1 MLICLRGVWVL
12 QGRMRL
18 RHALG
23 WGLLAF
29 LMVCTGAH
37 NGANAQTSGGLGS
50 SDSAGLV
57 TGVVI
62 NARTGASVPRA
73 LVKLNDRAMLTD
85 HEGKFRFEGYAG
97 GSATVSVSKP
107 GYSASVDP
115 SDRGSLTLQ
124 AGQLAAP
131 LELRL
136 YPEAILA
143 GSVTAPD
150 GTPLPQ
156 IIVVALRNTF
166 DDSGSRWSVNGQT
179 QTDVHGEF
187 RISMPAGEYRLET
200 RYVPVD
206 TTTGEAIL
214 PVRFPEGG
222 SSNSSGSGGGSI
234 RVRGGEEER
243 VSLRAVT
250 GRPHT
255 VSVASIP
262 ATAAR
267 NARVS
272 IGLSNGVVIP
282 GGFARDG
289 MGGEMKLQ
297 LPQGSYV
304 LRAEGGGGGG
314 GTQEEAET
322 AVTVPDH
329 DVAGVVL
336 RFSPVAS
343 IGVAL
348 QVDGGATSDNGAPS
362 LQQLSLALRNEEDG
376 SESMLRS
383 AGAQDQ
389 PEFVVPA
396 GRYRMLVHGRGTW
409 FVQSASYGD
418 SDVLNQDLVVAPGAG
433 GAEIQVTVSNQT
445 GGVQGSV
452 TLHGAAAACP
462 VYLVPGRAAG
472 RAVFSAASNAEGGY
486 SVSNLPPGEY
496 RVIAFERRH
505 AADYGDEAS
514 LSPFSSYV
522 QTVTVSVGD
531 KATANLEAVPVTEMM
546 P

>member
-1 MLICLRGVWVL
+1 MLIYVRGVWVL
-12 QGRMRL
+12 PGRML
-18 RHALG
+18 FRHVG

-29 LMVCTGAH
+29 LIVCVGVS
-37 NGANAQTSGGLGS
+37 GGGEAQTSGGLGS
-50 SDSAGLV
+50 SDSAGIV
-57 TGVVI
+57 SGVVI

-97 GSATVSVSKP
+97 GNATVSVSKP
-107 GYSASVDP
+107 GFSASVDP
-115 SDRGSLTLQ
+115 SDRGSLSLQ

-150 GTPLPQ
+150 GTGLPH
-156 IIVVALRNTF
+156 IMVVALRNTF
-166 DDSGSRWSVNGQT
+166 DDSGARWSINGQT
-179 QTDVHGEF
+179 QTDAHGEF
-187 RISMPAGEYRLET
+187 RISVPAGEYRLET
-200 RYVPVD
+200 RYVPAD
-206 TTTGEAIL
+206 QTIGEAIL
-214 PVRFPEGG
+214 PMRFPDDS
-222 SSNSSGSGGGSI
+222 SSNSSGSKSGFI
-234 RVRGGEEER
+234 RLRGGEEER
-243 VSLRAVT
+243 VSLRAVI
-250 GRPHT
+250 GMPHT
-255 VSVASIP
+255 VSVVSVP
-262 ATAAR
+262 ALAAR
-267 NARVS
+267 SARLTVH
-272 IGLSNGVVIP
+272 LSNGVVMP
-282 GGFARDG
+282 GGFSREG
-289 MGGEMKLQ
+289 SGGEMKLQ

-304 LRAEGGGGGG
+304 LRAEGGSGGG
-314 GTQEEAET
+314 GTPEEAET

-348 QVDGGATSDNGAPS
+348 QVDGGATSDNAAPS
-362 LQQLSLALRNEEDG
+362 LQQLGLALRNEEDG
-376 SESMLRS
+376 SESMLRN
-383 AGAQDQ
+383 AGTQDQ

-396 GRYRMLVHGRGTW
+396 GRYRMLVHGRGEW

-418 SDVLNQDLVVAPGAG
+418 SDVLDQELVVAPGAG

-452 TLHGAAAACP
+452 ALHGAAAACP
-462 VYLVPGRAAG
+462 IYLVPERASG
-472 RAVFSAASNAEGGY
+472 RAVFSATSNAEGGY

-496 RVIAFERRH
+496 RVIAFERRY

-514 LSPFSSYV
+514 LAPFSSYV
-522 QTVTVSVGD
+522 QTVTVNVGD